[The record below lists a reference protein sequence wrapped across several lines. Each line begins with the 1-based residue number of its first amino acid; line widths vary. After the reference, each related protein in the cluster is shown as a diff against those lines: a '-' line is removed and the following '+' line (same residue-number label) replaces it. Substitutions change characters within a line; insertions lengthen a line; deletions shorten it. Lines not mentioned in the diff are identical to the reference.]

1 MNDDF
6 YKRGLEKARQ
16 KDYAGAIEEFNHA
29 IQLNPYFGEAY
40 LQRGLAYYDLG
51 NILHAVSDYTEAL
64 KLNPESIEAYYCRA
78 LARVALKNFPGALK
92 DVNQAIFLNSNYASA
107 YNLRAI
113 IHRKQ
118 GYIHDAIANFKKAAE
133 LYLQQ
138 KDKENCRL
146 CLEKIK
152 ELQPKEKPVLVRQIS
167 SQVPPI
173 QSPQVYFTQLLEKA
187 EKGDIRQALEDLNW
201 ALQVDPQDAQAYCCR
216 GVVRCKQ
223 ENYREAIA
231 DFNQALLLNFQ
242 DPIVYRNRGRARFH
256 LGDHQ
261 GAIADFNRALQIQPQ
276 DALLYNARGNT
287 YRAMGHY
294 LAAIQ
299 DYTQALQLNPDDA
312 QTYYN
317 RGIAYAH
324 LEEMQDAIADYQRA
338 ASIFCEKEDWG
349 NYQQVLDSLKKIQSP
364 SLELKQARQNILR
377 QRLLRLVGGYWEIA
391 QRLIEQAKRYY
402 PGMSE
407 EWYMEKVIDDL
418 ESDRGR

>member
-6 YKRGLEKARQ
+6 YNRGLEKARQ
-16 KDYAGAIEEFNHA
+16 KDWAGAIEEFNSA
-29 IQLNPYFGEAY
+29 IQLNPYFAEAH

-51 NILHAVSDYTEAL
+51 DILQAVSDYTEAL
-64 KLNPESIEAYYCRA
+64 KLNPKSIEACYCRA
-78 LARVALKNFPGALK
+78 LARVGLKNFPGALT
-92 DVNQAIFLNSNYASA
+92 DINQAIFLNSNYASA

-118 GYIHDAIANFKKAAE
+118 GYIQDAIANFKKAAE

-152 ELQPKEKPVLVRQIS
+152 ELQPKEKPILVRQVS
-167 SQVPPI
+167 SQASSI
-173 QSPQVYFTQLLEKA
+173 QSPQAYLTQLLEKA

-261 GAIADFNRALQIQPQ
+261 GAIADFNRALQIEPQ
-276 DALLYNARGNT
+276 DALLYIARGNT

-299 DYTQALQLNPDDA
+299 DYTQVLQINPDDA
-312 QTYYN
+312 QAYYN

-364 SLELKQARQNILR
+364 SSELKHARHNILR

-407 EWYMEKVIDDL
+407 EWYMEKVIDEL

>member
-29 IQLNPYFGEAY
+29 IQLNPYFAETY

-152 ELQPKEKPVLVRQIS
+152 ELQPKEKPVLVRQIN
-167 SQVPPI
+167 SQAPSI

-276 DALLYNARGNT
+276 DALLYSARGNT